1 MILGHEIN
9 KQTFQLSQSSKE
21 RCKALFELIKNISG
35 EDYFIIFMGLGR
47 LQGNC
52 KLSISECMFQ
62 FFSNK
67 YFKPKNYILEKE
79 SVDTLGDAFFSLRLL
94 DFIDYKNK
102 VSIIT
107 SDWHLER
114 VKYVFKKIFPKII
127 KLEFVPTN
135 EIKKLDK
142 KTIINLHK
150 KQLESLTLNKSFL
163 NRYKK
168 EESNFLN
175 FLKKNHTL
183 YKNLKL

>member
-79 SVDTLGDAFFSLRLL
+79 SVDTIGDAFFSLSLL

-102 VSIIT
+102 VKIIT

-114 VKYVFKKIFPKII
+114 VKYVFKKIFPEII
-127 KLEFVPTN
+127 KLEFYSTN
-135 EIKKLDK
+135 EIKAFDN
-142 KTIINLHK
+142 KTRMNVYK
-150 KQLESLTLNKSFL
+150 KQLESFKLNKSFF
-163 NRYKK
+163 NTYKK
-168 EESNFLN
+168 GESNLFN
-175 FLKKNHTL
+175 FLKKNHAL
-183 YKNLKL
+183 YKNLK